1 MASRIPEPSLNKRLT
16 PNPEQ
21 QAFRQNNVVNAY

>member
-1 MASRIPEPSLNKRLT
+1 MASRIPEPNLSKRLT

-21 QAFRQNNVVNAY
+21 QAARQNAISA